1 MNRRFA
7 LTAVACLFSVWI
19 SSVAAF
25 QAKPAQTSPPAAAP
39 AASGT
44 APAKWVPPM
53 KGLVTV
59 DFIQSKPERVK
70 ADIVTKIKVKNTS
83 KGSIALLSVE
93 EIWYNNKREIATNSG
108 AVKNKSLLNPGDV
121 VELTLV
127 SPNKPDLYTNML
139 MFKHAYGDV
148 KPTKVTKFN

>member
-7 LTAVACLFSVWI
+7 LRAVACLFSVWI

-25 QAKPAQTSPPAAAP
+25 QAKPAQAPPAPTPSAT
-39 AASGT
+39 ST
-44 APAKWVPPM
+44 APAKWIPPM

-59 DFIQSKPERVK
+59 DFIQGKPERVK
-70 ADIVTKIKVKNTS
+70 GDIITKIKVKNTS
-83 KGSIALLSVE
+83 KGAIALLSVE

-108 AVKNKSLLNPGDV
+108 AVKNKSLLNPGDT

-127 SPNKPDLYTNML
+127 SPAKPDLYTNML